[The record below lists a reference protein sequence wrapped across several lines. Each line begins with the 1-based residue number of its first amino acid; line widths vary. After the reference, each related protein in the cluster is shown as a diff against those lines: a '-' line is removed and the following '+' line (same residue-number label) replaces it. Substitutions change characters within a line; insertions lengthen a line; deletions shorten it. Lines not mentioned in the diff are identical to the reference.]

1 MFVLC
6 TLEDKVRLAP
16 KDLRLDTADAVTAV
30 LEKTYLDRVIPDLG
44 LVVTLYDLLEIG
56 DGYVFQSDG
65 GVHHDTTFRVVA
77 FRPSQE
83 EVLVGEVISQ
93 DERTGVHVGLGF
105 FEDIIIPPYGMPEPH
120 SWDPEEKAWSWDL
133 EGEEGASQL
142 YFETGLPVR
151 LQVTGLTYT
160 PPPTPVDQS
169 AAQSRGDPIPG
180 SADCPHAPLV
190 VTAKADGD
198 GLGMV
203 HWYDEGA
210 MEEGS

>member
-1 MFVLC
+1 MRNHESR
-6 TLEDKVRLAP
+6 TLA
-16 KDLRLDTADAVTAV
+16 
-30 LEKTYLDRVIPDLG
+30 
-44 LVVTLYDLLEIG
+44 
-56 DGYVFQSDG
+56 
-65 GVHHDTTFRVVA
+65 GVHSASYDDQQLTECFLPQT
-77 FRPSQE
+77 P
-83 EVLVGEVISQ
+83 L
-93 DERTGVHVGLGF
+93 
-105 FEDIIIPPYGMPEPH
+105 
-120 SWDPEEKAWSWDL
+120 KAWSWDL